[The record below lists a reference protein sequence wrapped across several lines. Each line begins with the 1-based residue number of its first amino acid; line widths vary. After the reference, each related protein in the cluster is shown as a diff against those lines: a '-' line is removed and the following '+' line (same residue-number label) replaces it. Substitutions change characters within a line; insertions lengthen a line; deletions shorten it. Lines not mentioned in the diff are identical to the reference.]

1 MRTIHE
7 RSLTMTRPLKA
18 FIFDLD
24 GVITDTAEYHFLAWK
39 ALAEDL
45 GITFTR
51 EDNEELKGVSR
62 MDSLEKI
69 LELGGRTGDFTAE
82 EKDALADKKNDHYL
96 TLIQNITPADLL
108 PAIKELITDIKA
120 KGLKLGMA
128 SASKN
133 AFTVMESLGMK
144 SEFDIIVDAKTVVNG
159 KPHPEVFL
167 RAAEMLGV
175 EPDACIG
182 VEDAAAGVQAIKSA
196 GMFAVAVGPK
206 ESFENADIVYA
217 STAEL
222 SLERILEV
230 YNA

>member
-1 MRTIHE
+1 MKGV
-7 RSLTMTRPLKA
+7 LTMTRPLKA

-69 LELGGRTGDFTAE
+69 LELGGRMGDFSVD
-82 EKDALADKKNDHYL
+82 EKEALAEKKNEHYL

-108 PAIKELITDIKA
+108 PAIKELIRDIKDN
-120 KGLKLGMA
+120 GLKLGLA

-175 EPDACIG
+175 EPEACIG
-182 VEDAAAGVQAIKSA
+182 VEDAAAGVQAIKAA
-196 GMFAVAVGPK
+196 GMYAVAVGPK
-206 ESFENADIVYA
+206 ESFENADIVYT
-217 STAEL
+217 STSKL
-222 SLERILEV
+222 SFEKIVEV
-230 YNA
+230 YNS

>member
-1 MRTIHE
+1 ME
-7 RSLTMTRPLKA
+7 RSLIMTRPLKA

-62 MDSLEKI
+62 MDSLDKI
-69 LELGGRTGDFTAE
+69 LELGGRTGDFSAAE
-82 EKDALADKKNDHYL
+82 KEALAEKKNEHYL
-96 TLIQNITPADLL
+96 TLIQDITPADLL
-108 PAIKELITDIKA
+108 PAIKELISDIKSE
-120 KGLKLGMA
+120 GLKLGLA

-133 AFTVMESLGMK
+133 AFTVMDSLGMK

-175 EPDACIG
+175 EPEACIG

-206 ESFENADIVYA
+206 ESFESADLVYA
-217 STAEL
+217 STADL
-222 SLERILEV
+222 SFEKIVEV
-230 YNA
+230 YNG

>member
-1 MRTIHE
+1 
-7 RSLTMTRPLKA
+7 MTRPLKA

-69 LELGGRTGDFTAE
+69 LAIGGRENDFSAE

-96 TLIQNITPADLL
+96 TLIQNITTEDLL
-108 PAIKELITDIKA
+108 PAIKDLISAIKA
-120 KGLKLGMA
+120 NGLKLGLA

-175 EPDACIG
+175 EPEACIG

-196 GMFAVAVGPK
+196 GMYAVAVGPK
-206 ESFENADIVYA
+206 ESFENADLVYG

-222 SLERILEV
+222 SFEEIVKE

>member
-1 MRTIHE
+1 MV
-7 RSLTMTRPLKA
+7 RSLKA

-39 ALAEDL
+39 ALAEEL
-45 GITFTR
+45 GISFTR
-51 EDNEELKGVSR
+51 EDNEQLKGVSR

-69 LELGGRTGDFTAE
+69 LELGSRTGDFSAD
-82 EKDALADKKNDHYL
+82 EKQALAEKKNEHYL
-96 TLIQNITPADLL
+96 TLIQNITPDDLL
-108 PAIKELITDIKA
+108 PAIKELIADIKTS
-120 KGLKLGMA
+120 GLKLGLA

-133 AFTVMESLGMK
+133 AFTVMESLGLK
-144 SEFDIIVDAKTVVNG
+144 AEFDGIVDAKTVAHG

-175 EPDACIG
+175 EPEACISI
-182 VEDAAAGVQAIKSA
+182 EDAAAGIQAIKAA

-222 SLERILEV
+222 SLEKIIEV
-230 YNA
+230 YNG

>member
-1 MRTIHE
+1 
-7 RSLTMTRPLKA
+7 MTRPLKA

-45 GITFTR
+45 GINFTR

-69 LELGGRTGDFTAE
+69 LEIGGRTADFTAE
-82 EKDALADKKNDHYL
+82 EKEALAAKKNDHYL
-96 TLIQNITPADLL
+96 ELIQDITPADLL
-108 PAIKELITDIKA
+108 PAIKELIADIKA
-120 KGLKLGMA
+120 KGLKLGLA

-133 AFTVMESLGMK
+133 AFTVMDSLGMK
-144 SEFDIIVDAKTVVNG
+144 SEFDIIVDAKTVVSG

-175 EPDACIG
+175 EPEACIG
-182 VEDAAAGVQAIKSA
+182 VEDAAAGVQAIKAA

-206 ESFENADIVYA
+206 ESFENADLVYL

-222 SLERILEV
+222 SLEKIIEI

>member
-1 MRTIHE
+1 
-7 RSLTMTRPLKA
+7 MTRPLKA

-24 GVITDTAEYHFLAWK
+24 GVITDTAEYHFLAWQ
-39 ALAEDL
+39 ALAGDL

-82 EKDALADKKNDHYL
+82 EKEELADKKNDHYL
-96 TLIQNITPADLL
+96 TLIQNITPDDLL

-144 SEFDIIVDAKTVVNG
+144 SEFEVIVDAKTVVNG

-175 EPDACIG
+175 EPEACIG

-217 STAEL
+217 STADL
-222 SLERILEV
+222 SLEKILEV

>member
-1 MRTIHE
+1 
-7 RSLTMTRPLKA
+7 MTRPLNA

-96 TLIQNITPADLL
+96 SLIQNITPADLL
-108 PAIKELITDIKA
+108 PAIKELIADIKA
-120 KGLKLGMA
+120 KGLKLGLA

-167 RAAEMLGV
+167 HAAEMLGV
-175 EPDACIG
+175 EPEACIG

-217 STAEL
+217 STSEL
-222 SLERILEV
+222 SLEKILEV

>member
-1 MRTIHE
+1 
-7 RSLTMTRPLKA
+7 MTRPLKA

-39 ALAEDL
+39 ALAEGL

-69 LELGGRTGDFTAE
+69 LEIGNRSGDFTAE
-82 EKDALADKKNDHYL
+82 QKEALAAKKNDHYL
-96 TLIQNITPADLL
+96 ELIQDITPADLL
-108 PAIKELITDIKA
+108 PAIKELIADIKA

-144 SEFDIIVDAKTVVNG
+144 SEFDIIVDAKTVENG

-175 EPDACIG
+175 EPEACIG
-182 VEDAAAGVQAIKSA
+182 VEDAAAGVQAIKAA

-206 ESFENADIVYA
+206 ESFENADLVYA

-222 SLERILEV
+222 SLKKILEE
-230 YNA
+230 YHA

>member
-1 MRTIHE
+1 
-7 RSLTMTRPLKA
+7 MTRPLNA

-39 ALAEDL
+39 ALADDL

-51 EDNEELKGVSR
+51 DDNEELKGVSR

-69 LELGGRTGDFTAE
+69 LELGGRTKDFTAE
-82 EKDALADKKNDHYL
+82 EKEALADKKNDHYL

-108 PAIKELITDIKA
+108 PAIKELIADIKA
-120 KGLKLGMA
+120 KGLKLGLA

-175 EPDACIG
+175 EPEACIG

-196 GMFAVAVGPK
+196 RMFAVAVGPK
-206 ESFENADIVYA
+206 ESFENADIVYD

-222 SLERILEV
+222 SFERILEV

>member
-1 MRTIHE
+1 
-7 RSLTMTRPLKA
+7 MTRPLKA

-69 LELGGRTGDFTAE
+69 LAIGDRAADFTTD
-82 EKDALADKKNDHYL
+82 EKNALADKKNDHYL
-96 TLIQNITPADLL
+96 TLIQDITPADLL
-108 PAIKELITDIKA
+108 PAIKELISEIKG
-120 KGLKLGMA
+120 KGLKLGLA

-133 AFTVMESLGMK
+133 AFTVMDSLGMK

-182 VEDAAAGVQAIKSA
+182 VEDASAGVQAIKSA
-196 GMFAVAVGPK
+196 GMYAVAVGPK
-206 ESFENADIVYA
+206 ESFENADLVYA

-222 SLERILEV
+222 AFENIV
-230 YNA
+230 KAYNS

>member
-1 MRTIHE
+1 
-7 RSLTMTRPLKA
+7 MTKSIEA

-39 ALAEDL
+39 ALAEEL
-45 GITFTR
+45 GIVFTR

-69 LELGGRTGDFTAE
+69 LLLGGRASDFSDAE
-82 EKDALADKKNDHYL
+82 KNDLAARKNGHYVE
-96 TLIQNITPADLL
+96 LIQDITPADLL
-108 PAIKELITDIKA
+108 PGIKELIADIKA
-120 KGLKLGMA
+120 NGLKLGLA

-133 AFTVMESLGMK
+133 AFTVMDSLGMK
-144 SEFDIIVDAKTVVNG
+144 SQFDCIVDARTVVNG

-175 EPDACIG
+175 EPKSCIG
-182 VEDAAAGVQAIKSA
+182 IEDAAAGVQAIKSA
-196 GMFAVAVGPK
+196 GMFAVAIGPK
-206 ESFENADIVYA
+206 ESFKNADLVYA

-222 SLERILEV
+222 SLDKILEAC
-230 YNA
+230 NPSF

>member
-1 MRTIHE
+1 
-7 RSLTMTRPLKA
+7 MTRPLKA

-69 LELGGRTGDFTAE
+69 LELGGRTGDFSAE
-82 EKDALADKKNDHYL
+82 EKEALAEKKNEHYL

-108 PAIKELITDIKA
+108 PAIKELIADIKA
-120 KGLKLGMA
+120 KGLKLGLA

-175 EPDACIG
+175 EQEACIG

-206 ESFENADIVYA
+206 ESFENADLVYA
-217 STAEL
+217 STSEL
-222 SLERILEV
+222 SFDKIVEV
-230 YNA
+230 YNG

>member
-1 MRTIHE
+1 
-7 RSLTMTRPLKA
+7 MTRPLKA

-69 LELGGRTGDFTAE
+69 LELGGRSGDFSAE
-82 EKDALADKKNDHYL
+82 EKEALADKKNDHYL

-108 PAIKELITDIKA
+108 PAIKELIADIKA
-120 KGLKLGMA
+120 KGLKLGLA

-175 EPDACIG
+175 EPEACIG
-182 VEDAAAGVQAIKSA
+182 VEDAAAGVQAIKAA

-222 SLERILEV
+222 SLEKIVEI
-230 YNA
+230 YNG

>member
-1 MRTIHE
+1 
-7 RSLTMTRPLKA
+7 MTRPLQA

-69 LELGGRTGDFTAE
+69 LELGGRTGDFSAE
-82 EKDALADKKNDHYL
+82 EKEALAEKKNEHYL

-108 PAIKELITDIKA
+108 PAIKELIADIKA
-120 KGLKLGMA
+120 KGLKLGLA

-175 EPDACIG
+175 EPEACIG
-182 VEDAAAGVQAIKSA
+182 VEDAAAGVQAIKAA
-196 GMFAVAVGPK
+196 GMFAVAVGPT
-206 ESFENADIVYA
+206 ESFEIADIVYA
-217 STAEL
+217 STDEL
-222 SLERILEV
+222 SFEKIVEV
-230 YNA
+230 YNG